1 MTGMAGDDGGLTMAT
16 NTSSVTNTTNTTDT
30 TSTAAARTADRA
42 RAAKPTRPV
51 STQRRRPELAAFLR
65 SRRARVTPADV
76 GMPPGLRRRT
86 PGLRREEVAQLS
98 GVGVTWYT
106 WLEQGRPI
114 NASPQVLDAVARTLR
129 LDAPEREHLYRLAE
143 VPFETEPG
151 ALPRRVAPGVQGI
164 IDALDPL
171 LAVVYNS
178 RYDILAANP
187 AYRDLF
193 AVRKARGIGAPNALW
208 TLFTVADEDCPVVHR
223 ERELPVM
230 VATLRSAY
238 GRHVGEPAWE
248 EYIRAM
254 SAASP
259 WFAQLWASGE
269 VIPPGPRVKTFRHAA
284 VGDMRMTSQSL
295 SIDGMPECRIVAY
308 TPEDEESREKV
319 TLLRERRERLWP
331 PEYAT
336 ENPAP

>member
-1 MTGMAGDDGGLTMAT
+1 
-16 NTSSVTNTTNTTDT
+16 
-30 TSTAAARTADRA
+30 
-42 RAAKPTRPV
+42 
-51 STQRRRPELAAFLR
+51 
-65 SRRARVTPADV
+65 
-76 GMPPGLRRRT
+76 MPPGLRRRT

-129 LDAPEREHLYRLAE
+129 LDLPEREHLYRLAE
-143 VPFETEPG
+143 VPFEPAPG
-151 ALPRRVAPGVQGI
+151 HLTRRVGPDVQGI

-171 LAVVYNS
+171 LAVVYTS
-178 RYDILAANP
+178 RYDVLAANP

-193 AVRKARGIGAPNALW
+193 VVPQTHGTGLPNVLW
-208 TLFTVADEDCPVVHR
+208 TLFTVPEETCPVVHR

-248 EYIRAM
+248 EYIRGL

-259 WFAQLWASGE
+259 YFARLWASGE
-269 VIPPGPRVKTFRHAA
+269 VTPPGPRVKTFRHAA
-284 VGDMRMTSQSL
+284 VGEMRMTSQSL
-295 SIDGMPECRIVAY
+295 SIDGMPECRIVVY
-308 TPEDEESREKV
+308 TPEDEESRAKIAS
-319 TLLRERRERLWP
+319 LRERRQRLWP
-331 PEYAT
+331 PAHGETEETVLVEGT

>member
-1 MTGMAGDDGGLTMAT
+1 M
-16 NTSSVTNTTNTTDT
+16 
-30 TSTAAARTADRA
+30 RT
-42 RAAKPTRPV
+42 
-51 STQRRRPELAAFLR
+51 TQRRRPELAAFLR

-86 PGLRREEVAQLS
+86 PGLRREEVAQIS

-114 NASPQVLDAVARTLR
+114 NASAQVLDAVARTLR
-129 LDAPEREHLYRLAE
+129 LDPPEREHLYRLAE
-143 VPFETEPG
+143 VPFEPDPG
-151 ALPRRVAPGVQGI
+151 SLTQTVAPEIQDV

-171 LAVVYNS
+171 PAAVYNS
-178 RYDILAANP
+178 RYDVLATNP

-193 AVRKARGIGAPNALW
+193 LVPETVRIGVPNVLW
-208 TLFTVADEDCPVVHR
+208 TLFTVSEEASPVVHR

-230 VATLRSAY
+230 VATLRSSY

-248 EYIRAM
+248 LFIRRL

-259 WFAQLWASGE
+259 HFAEVWASGE
-269 VIPPGPRVKTFRHAA
+269 VIPPGPRIKTFRHAA
-284 VGDMRMTSQSL
+284 VGELRMTSQSL
-295 SIDGMPECRIVAY
+295 SIDGMPECRIVVY
-308 TPEDEESREKV
+308 TPESEEARSRLE
-319 TLLRERRERLWP
+319 LLRKTRQRLWP
-331 PEYAT
+331 PSDEGVAEIIRQWQT

>member
-1 MTGMAGDDGGLTMAT
+1 MAMEP
-16 NTSSVTNTTNTTDT
+16 TNTTR
-30 TSTAAARTADRA
+30 AARA
-42 RAAKPTRPV
+42 P
-51 STQRRRPELAAFLR
+51 STQRRRPELAVFLR

-143 VPFETEPG
+143 VPFE
-151 ALPRRVAPGVQGI
+151 AAAQDLPRRVAPRVQDV

-171 LAVVYNS
+171 LAVVYNA
-178 RYDILAANP
+178 RYDVLAANP

-193 AVRKARGIGAPNALW
+193 TVPEAGAIGAPNVLW
-208 TLFTVADEDCPVVHR
+208 TLFTLPEETCPVVHR
-223 ERELPVM
+223 EHELPVM

-238 GRHVGEPAWE
+238 GRHVGERAWE
-248 EYIRAM
+248 DYIRAL

-259 WFAQLWASGE
+259 WFARLWASGE

-284 VGDMRMTSQSL
+284 VGDMRLSSQSL
-295 SIDGMPECRIVAY
+295 SIDGMPECRIVVY
-308 TPEDEESREKV
+308 TPEDERSRAKV
-319 TLLRERRERLWP
+319 AALRERRERLWP
-331 PEYAT
+331 PTLTT

>member
-1 MTGMAGDDGGLTMAT
+1 MG
-16 NTSSVTNTTNTTDT
+16 TT
-30 TSTAAARTADRA
+30 
-42 RAAKPTRPV
+42 
-51 STQRRRPELAAFLR
+51 TQRRRPELAGFLR

-129 LDAPEREHLYRLAE
+129 LDPAEREHLYRLAE
-143 VPFETEPG
+143 VPFDPAPQDLT
-151 ALPRRVAPGVQGI
+151 RRVGPEVRGI
-164 IDALDPL
+164 IDALSPL
-171 LAVVYNS
+171 LAVVYNA
-178 RYDILAANP
+178 RYDVLATNP

-193 AVRKARGIGAPNALW
+193 VVPETVRIGVPNVLW
-208 TLFTVADEDCPVVHR
+208 TLFTVPEETCPLVHR
-223 ERELPVM
+223 ESELPVM

-248 EYIRAM
+248 EYIRGL

-259 WFAQLWASGE
+259 GFAKLWESGE
-269 VIPPGPRVKTFRHAA
+269 VTPPGPRVKTFRHQR
-284 VGDMRMTSQSL
+284 VGEMRMTSQSL
-295 SIDGMPECRIVAY
+295 SVDGMPECRIVVY
-308 TPEDEESREKV
+308 TPEDEDSRTKLA
-319 TLLRERRERLWP
+319 LLREQRERLWP
-331 PEYAT
+331 PADGEGA
-336 ENPAP
+336 EFVRR

>member
-1 MTGMAGDDGGLTMAT
+1 MG
-16 NTSSVTNTTNTTDT
+16 TT
-30 TSTAAARTADRA
+30 
-42 RAAKPTRPV
+42 
-51 STQRRRPELAAFLR
+51 TQRRRPELAAFLR

-129 LDAPEREHLYRLAE
+129 LDPPEREHLYRLAE
-143 VPFETEPG
+143 VPFDPAPEG
-151 ALPRRVAPGVQGI
+151 MARRTGPEVQGI

-178 RYDILAANP
+178 RYDVLATNP

-193 AVRKARGIGAPNALW
+193 VVPETLRIGVPNVLW
-208 TLFTVADEDCPVVHR
+208 TLFTVPEETCPVVHR

-248 EYIRAM
+248 EYIRAL

-259 WFAQLWASGE
+259 YFALLWESGE
-269 VIPPGPRVKTFRHAA
+269 VTPPGPRVKTFRHHG
-284 VGDMRMTSQSL
+284 VGEMRMTSQSL
-295 SIDGMPECRIVAY
+295 SIDGMPECRIVVY
-308 TPEDEESREKV
+308 TPEDEEARTKV
-319 TLLRERRERLWP
+319 ALLRERRQRLWP
-331 PEYAT
+331 PTDGEAA
-336 ENPAP
+336 EPIRR

>member
-1 MTGMAGDDGGLTMAT
+1 M
-16 NTSSVTNTTNTTDT
+16 
-30 TSTAAARTADRA
+30 RT
-42 RAAKPTRPV
+42 
-51 STQRRRPELAAFLR
+51 TQRRRPELAAFLR

-86 PGLRREEVAQLS
+86 PGLRREEVAQIS

-114 NASPQVLDAVARTLR
+114 NASAQVLDAVARTLR
-129 LDAPEREHLYRLAE
+129 LDPPEREHLYRLAE
-143 VPFETEPG
+143 VPFEPDPG
-151 ALPRRVAPGVQGI
+151 SLTQTVAPEIQDV

-171 LAVVYNS
+171 PAVVYNS
-178 RYDILAANP
+178 RYDVLATNP

-193 AVRKARGIGAPNALW
+193 LVPETVRIGVPNVLW
-208 TLFTVADEDCPVVHR
+208 TLFTVSEEACPVVHR

-230 VATLRSAY
+230 VATLRSSY

-248 EYIRAM
+248 LFIRRL

-259 WFAQLWASGE
+259 HFAEVWASGE
-269 VIPPGPRVKTFRHAA
+269 VIPPGPRIKTFRHAA
-284 VGDMRMTSQSL
+284 VGELRMTSQSL
-295 SIDGMPECRIVAY
+295 SIDGMPECRIVVY
-308 TPEDEESREKV
+308 TPESEEARSRLE
-319 TLLRERRERLWP
+319 LLRKTRQRLWP
-331 PEYAT
+331 PSDEGVAEIIRQWQT